1 MATARPD
8 RHAQRYDRQL
18 RLWNTSGQAAL
29 EHARVLVV
37 GASALA
43 GQILK
48 NLVLPGLGAFTVLDD
63 ARVAERDIGTNFFLD
78 AAASVGRPYA
88 EELARL
94 VAELNPDVAHAAH
107 VEVRAPRRAPLT
119 QAPAALLARD
129 PAFFTQFSLIVCV
142 RQPRAVQERIAEL
155 AWAHTPAIPVL
166 CAHSSGFQGLLQV
179 CVRELGR
186 TCGTDPVIETHPDSL
201 VDLRLTRPF
210 AELSAFAA
218 SFDLAAHDSLQR
230 SHIPYVVLLV
240 RALDDWRAAH
250 GALPSSASRAEFL
263 AFLRARRPEGDSEN
277 YDEALAALAQH
288 VWRPLQSPAVP
299 PNVAGV
305 LDDVQAREV
314 SSKVRRRA
322 LTQTPPFWLLVAA
335 LRAFVAEEHVLPLS
349 GALPDMKAT
358 SETYVA
364 LQRVYV
370 DKARRDLATFEAC
383 LDAVLARAG
392 VARPDAGLDEA
403 QVRTFVKHAAHLRL
417 VRGRR
422 LVHQRTDP
430 DVGAMGTSPR
440 SRSARVRRPGEPR
453 HRAVPRRVP
462 RRGRVLRRARALP
475 DAARRR
481 ARARGARGRLRA
493 RRPPRAGR
501 RGARQAAR
509 RVRRAVRRTDSRR
522 IRGAQLDLASTAA
535 FLGGIVAQEAIKI
548 LTVQYLPLD
557 NTCVYDGV
565 AQAIGSI
572 RL

>member
-430 DVGAMGTSPR
+430 DVGAMALAFADPVNPVTVQYLVAFLAADAFFAEH
-440 SRSARVRRPGEPR
+440 ARYPTQPADE
-453 HRAVPRRVP
+453 
-462 RRGRVLRRARALP
+462 RALVALA
-475 DAARRR
+475 DAYARDVHL
-481 ARARGARGRLRA
+481 ALGDAERGKLH
-493 RRPPRAGR
+493 
-501 RGARQAAR
+501 AAC
-509 RVRRAVRRTDSRR
+509 AEL